1 MTKQHCV
8 CNILLTDSTCSAK
21 KSDRCEDAREYYDF
35 LQFKRTVKFHAH
47 PTRSDPNQYP
57 PFELVLSAK
66 ITYDQLSEKVGAAL
80 NADPTHLRFY
90 TVNASTGAPRIA
102 VKRLSTNQTLQSI
115 LNPTGYSA
123 LNQSHRNDAL
133 YFEVL
138 DMSLAELDT
147 KKNVKITWLSEG
159 ITKEVSGIEEVLQ
172 LPGYELIQCYRMS
185 LIYWCPRMAS
195 LKMSSTVSSRRRRFQ
210 TRPKQAESESLR

>member
-1 MTKQHCV
+1 MSERPHSYVYPAC
-8 CNILLTDSTCSAK
+8 TDFFRTR

-35 LQFKRTVKFHAH
+35 LMFKRTVKFHAH
-47 PTRSDPNQYP
+47 PTRCDPNQFP

-66 ITYDQLSEKVGAAL
+66 ISYDQLAEKVGNAL
-80 NADPTHLRFY
+80 AVDPTHLRFY
-90 TVNASTGAPRIA
+90 TVNTNSGNVRVA

-115 LNPTGYSA
+115 LNPSGYSQM
-123 LNQSHRNDAL
+123 NQTQRSDAL

-159 ITKEVSGIEEVLQ
+159 ITKE
-172 LPGYELIQCYRMS
+172 
-185 LIYWCPRMAS
+185 AS
-195 LKMSSTVSSRRRRFQ
+195 
-210 TRPKQAESESLR
+210 